1 MYNNAGKSIKNLTKV
16 IVGIEMA
23 LAVIAGIAIMVSGGL
38 GFWLGLLVAGLG
50 CFFAWVGGLV
60 MYAYGDIADNL
71 QAIRNKTVGEEEKV
85 EYTVET
91 GKKVMIEAE
100 LLAEGAWE
108 CVSCKTQN
116 PLKRQ
121 YCIKCGTNRDWSE
134 EKSKKKAKAPLD

>member
-1 MYNNAGKSIKNLTKV
+1 MYNNAGKRIKNLTKV

-23 LAVIAGIAIMVSGGL
+23 LAVIAGIAIMPSGGL

-71 QAIRNKTVGEEEKV
+71 QAIRNKTVGEEE
-85 EYTVET
+85 E
-91 GKKVMIEAE
+91 KVMTEAE

-134 EKSKKKAKAPLD
+134 EKSKK